1 MSLPPILKL
10 GSVDASV
17 SQLQRDLSAKGYLDA
32 TAVNGIFD
40 EATEEAVKKFQQDN
54 DLTVDGV
61 VGPQTGQKLG
71 GGPPA

>member
-1 MSLPPILKL
+1 MSTPPNLSL
-10 GSVDASV
+10 GSVDPFV

-71 GGPPA
+71 GPPA